1 MAVSF
6 QGTHTNSNGT
16 ILLRFLNLRRRLI
29 QRQSRNHA
37 RPAQPA
43 VALSPHFAEPAVPTA
58 AERHFDFRPFGY
70 LFDPERVMEH
80 LYVDTQ
86 PIHMLQ
92 SQLHVVQFSCRLRS
106 FQISARLLRQ
116 LTQLLLV

>member
-1 MAVSF
+1 
-6 QGTHTNSNGT
+6 
-16 ILLRFLNLRRRLI
+16 
-29 QRQSRNHA
+29 
-37 RPAQPA
+37 
-43 VALSPHFAEPAVPTA
+43 
-58 AERHFDFRPFGY
+58 
-70 LFDPERVMEH
+70 MEH

-92 SQLHVVQFSCRLRS
+92 SQLHVVQFSRGLRS